1 MKHMGSGVGILVIVA
16 AVLGGGYVWYAT
28 LIARRNKVKE
38 AMSSVDVHLNQR
50 HDLIP
55 NIVKLAGRFMEHER
69 ELLTEVTRLR
79 EEARRPIGSTPGE
92 VGKRFE
98 VEGRLGQRMGQLL
111 VSMEAYPELK
121 SDRPLVEAQ
130 QTWTEIEA
138 QITAARRFYN
148 AAVNQLNNS
157 IQIFPGPIIASIA
170 GVQAMPFFEA
180 AEGARVAPN
189 VDDILS
195 RRP

>member
-1 MKHMGSGVGILVIVA
+1 MGSGVGILVIVA

-98 VEGRLGQRMGQLL
+98 VEGRLGQRMGQFL

-157 IQIFPGPIIASIA
+157 IQIFPGQIIASIA